1 MKLNHQLIISFLLI
15 GFLAIFNVNCTQK
28 KKQLNIIIFV
38 ADDVGYGDLGSYG
51 CTDIQ
56 TPNID
61 KLAKQGV
68 RFTNFYT
75 NGPECTPTRVALLTG
90 RYQQR
95 AGGLECALGA
105 GNVGRYDE
113 AIWLSEQKELG
124 LPVSENSLVQTVKR
138 VGYET
143 AMFGKWHLGYEK
155 KFRPNKQGFDYS
167 FGPIG
172 YGGDYFYHTEQVNH
186 GLSDFTGMHT
196 LAENGKEVDYT
207 GEYFTDLISNKAVAW
222 LQNRNKENP
231 FLLYM
236 PYTAPHSPY
245 QGPNDKIERPL
256 KADEWNLGSR
266 ETYIEMTEALDNGIG
281 KILNYLTENELDE
294 ETLVIF
300 VSDNGG
306 TKFANNGIFS
316 GFKGQVY
323 EGGIHVPCIIR
334 WPGKVQANST
344 SKQTCISMDLTKS
357 VINLLDS
364 ENESLE
370 LDGYDI
376 LNHVIQNK
384 PDFDRSLF
392 WRAKR
397 GDRIQKAIRDG
408 DFKYLIRLDNDSIS
422 DEKLFNLKT
431 DPSELNDLLK
441 SSDEKAEELKTKLN
455 EWEKDVKSPRLEV
468 FENILR

>member
-1 MKLNHQLIISFLLI
+1 
-15 GFLAIFNVNCTQK
+15 
-28 KKQLNIIIFV
+28 
-38 ADDVGYGDLGSYG
+38 
-51 CTDIQ
+51 
-56 TPNID
+56 
-61 KLAKQGV
+61 
-68 RFTNFYT
+68 
-75 NGPECTPTRVALLTG
+75 
-90 RYQQR
+90 
-95 AGGLECALGA
+95 
-105 GNVGRYDE
+105 
-113 AIWLSEQKELG
+113 
-124 LPVSENSLVQTVKR
+124 
-138 VGYET
+138 
-143 AMFGKWHLGYEK
+143 
-155 KFRPNKQGFDYS
+155 
-167 FGPIG
+167 
-172 YGGDYFYHTEQVNH
+172 
-186 GLSDFTGMHT
+186 
-196 LAENGKEVDYT
+196 
-207 GEYFTDLISNKAVAW
+207 DLISNKAVAW